1 MAQSAYNFENDA
13 SVNVVRD
20 SYLDYLEAGAKGYT
34 AAALLRRD
42 LSGLD
47 HIRQTSRVRKQI
59 QLTQEVSLRKHQ
71 PMAFAAVLMSGGARF
86 STRMADFDRWYPGTY
101 LQRLREVR
109 VEVHTADGVSPVRGY
124 LTNGGVSYVR
134 FLDVG
139 NHVEIDGRDVF
150 AEPDPELAKLCY
162 KRRRRHHA
170 VETMAFPQ
178 MAGALA
184 DARDVDRQS
193 EERNHFENCGLESV
207 WSLELLP
214 DQAIEFAKITD
225 IRLVFQYDAHFDAN
239 LRRVTEAKRH
249 TGRHETAMVS
259 ARQVTTE
266 LGGAFDPAGTVT
278 VPVSAYSFEAPQ
290 VPKIIEKV
298 GLFIRPRGTPLLA
311 GVAGVRLSYNGDG
324 PIEVRTN
331 EMGVVATAL
340 DRPAGDNTA
349 ALESMVVGKS
359 VVGEWRVE
367 LTDLPEG
374 MSADEVDD
382 VLLMVNY
389 AYAPAS

>member
-1 MAQSAYNFENDA
+1 
-13 SVNVVRD
+13 
-20 SYLDYLEAGAKGYT
+20 
-34 AAALLRRD
+34 
-42 LSGLD
+42 
-47 HIRQTSRVRKQI
+47 
-59 QLTQEVSLRKHQ
+59 
-71 PMAFAAVLMSGGARF
+71 MAFAAVLMSGGARF

-109 VEVHTADGVSPVRGY
+109 VEVRTADGVSPVRGY

-150 AEPDPELAKLCY
+150 AEPDPELAKLRY
-162 KRRRRHHA
+162 KRRRRRHA

-311 GVAGVRLSYNGDG
+311 GAAGMRLSYNGDG